1 MNEKNLK
8 NMTVS
13 ELADIITAF
22 GGKKYLAS
30 YVFNFIHSCFAESI
44 EEFTTASKDIRKKL
58 VQAGYYISRLNTIE
72 KLYDPDGTSKY
83 LFEMPDGERLETVR
97 LTDAGRT
104 TVCISSQAGC
114 KLGCKF
120 CATGCLKFKRNLTA
134 AEITDQVIQISKDAG
149 KISNVVFMGMGEPL
163 ENYENV
169 IKAVRILAHPKGL
182 NIGIRKQTIST
193 CGIIPGIKALAD
205 EDILPRLAVSLHAPT
220 DDIRSRIMP
229 IAKKYPLNPLIS
241 AMKQY
246 QRKTS
251 RRITIEYCM
260 IKGINDSVQCAA
272 LTKLLRPLQIN
283 VNLIEYN
290 PHPGCKLKPSSKETI
305 KNFAEK
311 LKSNGIETTIRFKRG
326 QTIKAAC
333 GQLGSALLSS
343 DKKEN

>member
-1 MNEKNLK
+1 
-8 NMTVS
+8 MTVS

-260 IKGINDSVQCAA
+260 IKGINDSVQCAEA

-290 PHPGCKLKPSSKETI
+290 PHPGCNFEGSSPRVIKLFKDTLMQLGVETI
-305 KNFAEK
+305 
-311 LKSNGIETTIRFKRG
+311 IRYRRG
-326 QTIKAAC
+326 RTIKAAC
-333 GQLGSALLSS
+333 GQLGADSI
-343 DKKEN
+343 KKDNNNKF